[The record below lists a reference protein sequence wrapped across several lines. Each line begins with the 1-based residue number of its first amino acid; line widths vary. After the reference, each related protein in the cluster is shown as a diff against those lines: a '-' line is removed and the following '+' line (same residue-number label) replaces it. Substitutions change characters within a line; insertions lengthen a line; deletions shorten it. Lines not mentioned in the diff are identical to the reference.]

1 MRLGGSGVHGVISN
15 VWTGTTGSFASRLA
29 QLVRARRGPV
39 LWLTLCGTLLV
50 IAIFVGTIM
59 MVNEFRKRAIR
70 NSERELQNTVTLLTR
85 HFDQQFED
93 SETIAAEL
101 IAQMRVS
108 GASTPEAFRQQMST
122 MDAHLMLHSRVN
134 ELSYIGDVAIF
145 DTDGRLLNW
154 SRPDSPTSASPSG
167 AISRNSSPIRKPS
180 RSRSRQRKAL
190 SAEIGPPSSPTA

>member
-1 MRLGGSGVHGVISN
+1 MRGVISN

-85 HFDQQFED
+85 HFDQQLLQLFRRLEFIWDHLPPRVED
-93 SETIAAEL
+93 PHVAE
-101 IAQMRVS
+101 IFV
-108 GASTPEAFRQQMST
+108 
-122 MDAHLMLHSRVN
+122 
-134 ELSYIGDVAIF
+134 GDVAINVQRN
-145 DTDGRLLNW
+145 GYAIR
-154 SRPDSPTSASPSG
+154 SG
-167 AISRNSSPIRKPS
+167 
-180 RSRSRQRKAL
+180 
-190 SAEIGPPSSPTA
+190 